1 MKRRE
6 ISFTAW
12 DDEAEDFLPAP
23 QQFGSTWTLTLTDT
37 QECDGGPSDLMAGMS
52 LSSKDDNPK
61 RNAVSSA
68 TSTAGKLA
76 RRASRQT
83 ARPQKPAR
91 AQRAACDC
99 HPRGCSEQQRRAA
112 RWRCD
117 WPRVGTEGARVKLVI
132 LEVVS
137 EKHVNETALD
147 SRSGDAPVR
156 PPATPMAGM
165 AEQASR
171 RVQAVCPQLSD
182 YTEAVRVLVS
192 TKMERLSHLA
202 FSGWQQHGPGGLLLQ
217 MPTPT
222 IAACESLLASARSA
236 ADAELQ
242 REGGDEADLADTFAQ
257 FDPSRH
263 FLVACQLWARGR
275 SKRSHLWF
283 DFSPG

>member
-1 MKRRE
+1 
-6 ISFTAW
+6 
-12 DDEAEDFLPAP
+12 
-23 QQFGSTWTLTLTDT
+23 
-37 QECDGGPSDLMAGMS
+37 MAMT
-52 LSSKDDNPK
+52 
-61 RNAVSSA
+61 V
-68 TSTAGKLA
+68 
-76 RRASRQT
+76 
-83 ARPQKPAR
+83 
-91 AQRAACDC
+91 
-99 HPRGCSEQQRRAA
+99 
-112 RWRCD
+112 
-117 WPRVGTEGARVKLVI
+117 
-132 LEVVS
+132 
-137 EKHVNETALD
+137 
-147 SRSGDAPVR
+147 
-156 PPATPMAGM
+156 
-165 AEQASR
+165 QASR

-283 DFSPG
+283 DFSPGRFRALSSHAQQRSRALSSYMLSNCLLYTSPSPRDRG